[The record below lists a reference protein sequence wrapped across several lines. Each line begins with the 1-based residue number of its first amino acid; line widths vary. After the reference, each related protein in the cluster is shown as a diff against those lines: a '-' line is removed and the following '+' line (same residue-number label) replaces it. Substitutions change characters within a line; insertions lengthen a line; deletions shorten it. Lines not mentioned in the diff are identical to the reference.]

1 MWTNL
6 LLLHAAGDRREAA
19 AMTEEHRNEQG
30 TEFGVDR
37 SEAPGAGGAEG
48 RPDPAGGE
56 VEDGEGVWG
65 DGGAIWT
72 DRWD

>member
-1 MWTNL
+1 
-6 LLLHAAGDRREAA
+6 
-19 AMTEEHRNEQG
+19 MTEEHRNEQG